1 MIVKT
6 NQMDQIKKCHFK
18 QLLNTVLFFLGGG
31 WLCWVSAP
39 AGRLSLVA
47 VTGAVV
53 GYSPAGVRRL
63 LTAVASL
70 VAEPRLWITWT

>member
-1 MIVKT
+1 MTYYSSITKAE
-6 NQMDQIKKCHFK
+6 IKKK
-18 QLLNTVLFFLGGG
+18 LLNTVLFFGGG